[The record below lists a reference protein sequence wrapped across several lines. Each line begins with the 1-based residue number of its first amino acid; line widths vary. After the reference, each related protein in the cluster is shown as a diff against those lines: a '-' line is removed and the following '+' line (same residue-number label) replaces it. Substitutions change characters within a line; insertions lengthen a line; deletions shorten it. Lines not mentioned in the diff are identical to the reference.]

1 MSQTSRWEADPS
13 AASVATSP
21 GPEVTVGTDAAYAAP
36 RAHGLG
42 RPLRNISEVRHFFR
56 TNEVPIYFVGAT
68 PFNLLGLDR
77 WVRNFTYIA
86 YYDGWD
92 GAHPRVFTPKRRP
105 YLEFESGEE
114 INNWLLSNAEV
125 LAFIA
130 GRRVPGVRPKI
141 A

>member
-1 MSQTSRWEADPS
+1 MSETAPSGASSQTPPTAEIS
-13 AASVATSP
+13 
-21 GPEVTVGTDAAYAAP
+21 VGTDAAYAPANGHT
-36 RAHGLG
+36 R

-92 GAHPRVFTPKRRP
+92 GAHPRVFTPKRKP
-105 YLEFESGEE
+105 YTEFESGEE
-114 INNWLLSNAEV
+114 INNWLLSNPEV

-130 GRRVPGVRPKI
+130 GRRLPGVRPKI
-141 A
+141 VMVF